1 MRIVQIIDSLE
12 VGGAERMA
20 VNYANA
26 LAHKISFSGLVAT
39 RKEGNLKSKVEKDV
53 NYLFLNK
60 KKTIDWRAVLKL
72 KSYCIENNVEIL
84 QPHSSSYFIAFL
96 VKLIYPK
103 IKIVWHDH
111 NGLSE
116 FLSSQKW
123 IPLKIASYFFK
134 GIIVVNYQLKNWAN
148 KELNCK
154 NVIYLSNFTNTEVTI
169 TSETVLKGNSG
180 KRIVC
185 LANLRHQKNH
195 FLLIDIAK
203 KLKITYPDWSFH
215 LVGKDFED
223 DYSRKLKQSIV
234 ENNLVDNVF
243 LYGSR
248 NDVVAIINQS
258 EIGILTSR
266 SEGLPVVLLE
276 FGLYKKAIVFTNVGE
291 IPLIVHDKKNGLLVP
306 SENVDL
312 FYDSLISLIENP
324 LIREQLGEG
333 LFNAIMKNNSEE
345 VVLETYFK
353 WLKGI

>member
-26 LAHKISFSGLVAT
+26 LAGKISFSGLVVT
-39 RKEGNLKSKVEKDV
+39 RKEGNLKSKIEQKV

-60 KKTIDWRAVLKL
+60 KKTLDWKAVLKL
-72 KSYCIENNVEIL
+72 KMYCEENSIEML
-84 QPHSSSYFIAFL
+84 QPHSSSYFIAVL

-103 IKIVWHDH
+103 IQIVWHDH

-123 IPLKIASYFFK
+123 IPLKIASFLFK
-134 GIIVVNYQLKNWAN
+134 GIIVVNYQLKNWAVR
-148 KELNCK
+148 ELNCK
-154 NVIYLSNFTNTEVTI
+154 NVIYLPNFTSKEIDVK
-169 TSETVLKGNSG
+169 SETVLKGNSG

-195 FLLIDIAK
+195 LLLIEVAK
-203 KLKITYPDWSFH
+203 KLKINYPEWTFH

-223 DYSRKLKQSIV
+223 EYSRELKNSIFSNKLYDS
-234 ENNLVDNVF
+234 VF

-248 NDVVAIINQS
+248 ADIVNIINQS

-266 SEGLPVVLLE
+266 SEGLPLVLLE
-276 FGLYKKAIVFTNVGE
+276 FGLYKKAVVVTNVGE
-291 IPLIVHDKKNGLLVP
+291 IPIIIQDKKNGLLVP
-306 SENVDL
+306 SENVEL
-312 FYDSLISLIENP
+312 FYNSIILLIDNP
-324 LIREQLGEG
+324 PIREKLGEE
-333 LFNAIMKNNSEE
+333 LFNTIMKNNSEKG
-345 VVLETYFK
+345 VLDDYLK
-353 WLKGI
+353 WLKEI

>member
-26 LAHKISFSGLVAT
+26 LSSKINFSGLVVT
-39 RKEGNLKSKVEKDV
+39 RKEGNLKSKIEKGV

-60 KKTIDWRAVLKL
+60 KMTVDWKAILKL
-72 KSYCIENNVEIL
+72 KAYCKENNVEIL

-103 IKIVWHDH
+103 IQIIWHDH

-134 GIIVVNYQLKNWAN
+134 GIIVVNYQLENWAT

-154 NVIYLSNFTNTEVTI
+154 NVIYLPNFTNKEIGTK
-169 TSETVLKGNSG
+169 SETVLKGNSG

-195 FLLIDIAK
+195 FLLIEVAK
-203 KLKITYPDWSFH
+203 KLKQTYPDWSFH
-215 LVGKDFED
+215 LVGKDFQD
-223 DYSRKLKQSIV
+223 DYSRKLKQTID
-234 ENNLVDNVF
+234 ENKLADTVF

-248 NDVVAIINQS
+248 KDVVTIINQS

-266 SEGLPVVLLE
+266 SEGLPIVLLE

-291 IPLIVHDKKNGLLVP
+291 IPLIVQHKTNGLLVT

-312 FYDSLISLIENP
+312 FYDSVILLIENP
-324 LIREQLGEG
+324 QIREQLGTA
-333 LFNAIMKNNSEE
+333 LFNTIMKNNSQE
-345 VVLETYFK
+345 VVLDAYFK
-353 WLKGI
+353 WLKEI